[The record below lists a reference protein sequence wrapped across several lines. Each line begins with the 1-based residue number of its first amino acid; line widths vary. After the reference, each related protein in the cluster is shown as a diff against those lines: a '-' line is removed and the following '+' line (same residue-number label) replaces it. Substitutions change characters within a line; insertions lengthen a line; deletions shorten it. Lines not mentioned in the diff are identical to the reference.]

1 MFNGYE
7 SMILPEEAIIEF
19 QKLYKA
25 RYGQDISVEE
35 ARFRA
40 ENLMKLYRVTYTD
53 HYPEPEICNKSARKL
68 THKRPNRR
76 AK

>member
-1 MFNGYE
+1 MLL
-7 SMILPEEAIIEF
+7 SDEAISEF
-19 QKLYKA
+19 QQLYKA
-25 RYGQDISVEE
+25 RYGQDISVDE
-35 ARFRA
+35 ARRRA

-53 HYPEPEICNKSARKL
+53 WYPEPEICNKPARKL

>member
-1 MFNGYE
+1 
-7 SMILPEEAIIEF
+7 MILPDEAITEF
-19 QKLYKA
+19 QQLYKA

-53 HYPEPEICNKSARKL
+53 HYPEPVPICEKPERKL
-68 THKRPNRR
+68 TQKRPNRR

>member
-1 MFNGYE
+1 
-7 SMILPEEAIIEF
+7 MILPDEAITEF

-35 ARFRA
+35 ARHRA

-53 HYPEPEICNKSARKL
+53 RYPEPVICEKPEMKL

>member
-1 MFNGYE
+1 MR
-7 SMILPEEAIIEF
+7 LPDEAIIEF
-19 QKLYKA
+19 QQLYKA

-35 ARFRA
+35 ARRRA

-53 HYPEPEICNKSARKL
+53 YYPEPEICNKSARKL

>member
-1 MFNGYE
+1 MV
-7 SMILPEEAIIEF
+7 LPEEAIIEF
-19 QKLYKA
+19 QQLYKA
-25 RYGQDISVEE
+25 RYGQNISLED
-35 ARFRA
+35 ARRRA

-53 HYPEPEICNKSARKL
+53 HYPEPEPICEKSERKL